1 MMTFHDL
8 LAHLPSGSHGG
19 GNPTLTGVASLTEA
33 RPGEL
38 TFVEHSRLLPQLQA
52 TQASAVILPLD
63 TALQSAA
70 EARGLAWVSLP
81 DPRLGFALAI
91 NYFYQPAELPPGIHP
106 TAVIDPTATLGS
118 AVRVGARAVIQSG
131 AMVGDGVQI
140 GAGVVIGNQVK
151 VGNGSILYANC
162 TIYERTE
169 IGENC
174 VIHSGA
180 VLGSDGFGFVPTPD
194 GWVKMPQ
201 SGRVV
206 VEAGVEI
213 GANTCIDRPAVG
225 ETRIG
230 QGSKLDNLI
239 HIGHG
244 CRLGAH
250 CALAAQVGL
259 AGGVVLEDWVILGGQ
274 VGAANQL
281 RVGSR
286 AQVAAKSGLH
296 QDVPA
301 GAVMA
306 GYPAIPLPL
315 WRKAMAV
322 VQRLPEIY
330 QTWRKLNREGGPPP
344 A

>member
-1 MMTFHDL
+1 MAISFHDL
-8 LAHLPSGSHGG
+8 LTQLPNGSHGG
-19 GNPTLTGVASLTEA
+19 GNPILTGVASINEA
-33 RPGEL
+33 QPGEL
-38 TFVEHSRLLPQLQA
+38 TFVEHRRWLPQLQT
-52 TQASAVILPLD
+52 TQAAAVILPLD
-63 TALQSAA
+63 TDLQETAQ
-70 EARGLAWVSLP
+70 ARGLAWVALP

-91 NYFYQPAELPPGIHP
+91 NHFYQPATLPPGIHA
-106 TAVIDPTATLGS
+106 TAVIDPTATLG
-118 AVRVGARAVIQSG
+118 AGVCIGPQAVIQAG
-131 AMVGDGVQI
+131 AMVGEGVQVWP
-140 GAGVVIGNQVK
+140 GVVIGERVT
-151 VGNGSILYANC
+151 VGSHSILYANC

-174 VIHSGA
+174 IIHSGA
-180 VLGSDGFGFVPTPD
+180 VLGSDGFGFVPTPE
-194 GWVKMPQ
+194 GWVKMHQ

-213 GANTCIDRPAVG
+213 GAHTCIDRPAVG

-244 CRLGAH
+244 CRIGAH

-259 AGGVVLEDWVILGGQ
+259 AGGVTLEDWVILGGQ

-281 RVGSR
+281 RVGTR

-296 QDVPA
+296 QDIPA

-315 WRKAMAV
+315 WRKVVAV
-322 VQRLPEIY
+322 VQRLPEMY
-330 QTWRKLNREGGPPP
+330 QTWRKLNRGE
-344 A
+344 

>member
-1 MMTFHDL
+1 MITFHDL
-8 LAHLPSGSHGG
+8 LTHLPNGSHGG

-33 RPGEL
+33 QGGEL
-38 TFVEHSRLLPQLQA
+38 AFAEHSRLLPQLQA
-52 TQASAVILPLD
+52 TQAAAVILPLD
-63 TALQSAA
+63 TALQEAA
-70 EARGLAWVSLP
+70 QARGLAWVSLP
-81 DPRLGFALAI
+81 DPRLGFALAM
-91 NYFYQPAELPPGIHP
+91 NHFYQPASLPPGIHP
-106 TAVIDPTATLGS
+106 TAVIDPTVTLG
-118 AVRVGARAVIQSG
+118 AGVRIGPQAVIQ
-131 AMVGDGVQI
+131 
-140 GAGVVIGNQVK
+140 AGVTVDDDVQVWPGVVVGPQAKIGSQSV
-151 VGNGSILYANC
+151 LYANC

-169 IGENC
+169 IGADC
-174 VIHSGA
+174 IIHSGA
-180 VLGSDGFGFVPTPD
+180 VVGSEGFGFVPTPN

-206 VEAGVEI
+206 LESGVEI

-230 QGSKLDNLI
+230 TGSKLDNLI

-259 AGGVVLEDWVILGGQ
+259 AGGVILEDWVILGGQ

-296 QDVPA
+296 QDVPT

-315 WRKAMAV
+315 WRKVVAV
-322 VQRLPEIY
+322 VQRLPEMY
-330 QTWRKLNREGGPPP
+330 QTWRKLSRGE
-344 A
+344 

>member
-1 MMTFHDL
+1 MLIPFSDL
-8 LAHLPSGSHGG
+8 LTHLPQGPHGG
-19 GNPTLTGVASLTEA
+19 GNPTLTGVASLTTA
-33 RPGEL
+33 QAGEL
-38 TFVEHSRLLPQLQA
+38 TFVEHRRLLPQLQA
-52 TQASAVILPLD
+52 TQATAVILPLD
-63 TALQSAA
+63 ADLQAVA
-70 EARGLAWVSLP
+70 QARGLAWVSVP

-91 NYFYQPAELPPGIHP
+91 NQFYQPASLPAGIHP
-106 TAVIDPTATLGS
+106 TAVIDPTARLGTG
-118 AVRVGARAVIQSG
+118 VRIGPQAVIQ
-131 AMVGDGVQI
+131 AEVVLGDGVQVWP
-140 GAGVVIGNQVK
+140 GVVIGEQVT
-151 VGNGSILYANC
+151 VGDRSILYANC
-162 TIYERTE
+162 TIYERTQ
-169 IGENC
+169 IGADC
-174 VIHSGA
+174 IIHSGA
-180 VLGSDGFGFVPTPD
+180 VLGSDGFGFVPTGD

-206 VEAGVEI
+206 LEAGVEI
-213 GANTCIDRPAVG
+213 GAQTCIDRPAVG

-259 AGGVVLEDWVILGGQ
+259 AGGVILEDWVILGGQ

-296 QDVPA
+296 QDIAP

-315 WRKAMAV
+315 WRKVVAV
-322 VQRLPEIY
+322 VQRLPEMY
-330 QTWRKLNREGGPPP
+330 QTWRKLNRTDAGN
-344 A
+344 

>member
-1 MMTFHDL
+1 MLSQFHDL
-8 LAHLPSGSHGG
+8 LAHLPSGAHGG
-19 GNPTLTGVASLTEA
+19 GDPTLTGIASLTEA
-33 RPGEL
+33 QAGEL
-38 TFVEHSRLLPQLQA
+38 TFVEHVRFLPQLQT
-52 TQASAVILPLD
+52 TQATAVILPLD

-70 EARGLAWVSLP
+70 QARGLAWVALP
-81 DPRLGFALAI
+81 DPRLGFALAL

-106 TAVIDPTATLGS
+106 TAVIDPTATVGE
-118 AVRVGARAVIQSG
+118 AVRVGARAVVQAG
-131 AMVGDGVQI
+131 TVLENGVQV
-140 GAGVVIGNQVK
+140 GAGVVVGDQVT
-151 VGNGSILYANC
+151 VGYNSILYANC

-169 IGENC
+169 IGANC
-174 VIHSGA
+174 IIHSGA
-180 VLGSDGFGFVPTPD
+180 VVGSDGFGFVPTPD

-206 VEAGVEI
+206 LEAGVEI

-296 QDVPA
+296 QDVPS

-306 GYPAIPLPL
+306 GYPAIPLSL
-315 WRKAMAV
+315 WRKVVAV
-322 VQRLPEIY
+322 VQRLPEMY
-330 QTWRKLNREGGPPP
+330 QTWRQLGRRE
-344 A
+344 